1 MRYHG
6 PHGSW
11 SGFFVFSHGS
21 LSLSPSLS
29 LSLFFLGAL
38 TLAGCRPARRS
49 LKNRYIVPEIM
60 LNLQNIIKA

>member
-1 MRYHG
+1 MVRTDHG
-6 PHGSW
+6 VVSLCFLMGL
-11 SGFFVFSHGS
+11 S